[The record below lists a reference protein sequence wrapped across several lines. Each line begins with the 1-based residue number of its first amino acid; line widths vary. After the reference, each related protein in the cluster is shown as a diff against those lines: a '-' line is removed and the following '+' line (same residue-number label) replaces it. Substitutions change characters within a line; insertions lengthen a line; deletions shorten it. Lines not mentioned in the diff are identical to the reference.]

1 MKTIPPAGVQVYEV
15 EPKGPGAKA
24 GLQSGDVIV
33 EANGVRI
40 YTFQD
45 LSAELDKCE
54 AGDSLELKAYRYYD
68 ENGELTGTYEEMTF
82 VVKLELLD

>member
-24 GLQSGDVIV
+24 GMQSGDVIV
-33 EANGVRI
+33 EANGVRV

-54 AGDSLELKAYRYYD
+54 EGDSLELKAYRYYD
-68 ENGELTGTYEEMTF
+68 ENGNLTGTYEELTF
-82 VVKLELLD
+82 SVKLEILD